1 MVSTHV
7 TALQATQMIT
17 SDAHLAVHGETSSL
31 SINQPAN
38 FVATPAANIRES
50 IAMGPPDRIVV
61 YGGVVLD
68 NQIRNR
74 K

>member
-1 MVSTHV
+1 MISTDS
-7 TALQATQMIT
+7 QQ
-17 SDAHLAVHGETSSL
+17 AVHGVRSEVSVGD
-31 SINQPAN
+31 PAN
-38 FVATPAANIRES
+38 FVAIPATNLRES

-61 YGGVVLD
+61 YGGVVID